1 MCRAAT
7 PPLDEFAVASASS
20 LAAGHELHAPSEADL
35 AREGPLSRE
44 QVAEFYESGV
54 VLVRGLLQGDL
65 LDRVLAVRRS
75 VGTMMPNAE
84 TYGTVKTEAWREHAC
99 FLDVAL
105 RSPLAAAAEQLTPDE
120 VRGAGRGKPL
130 HVLRDGF
137 FSLSPGKRGCGWRAR
152 RPPRPAQKTLQKTLP
167 RHVLGR
173 FHYRH
178 VDDFFFWPTKR
189 DGPGPGVNVWV
200 ALDAVEAGAGGG
212 LAYAPG
218 SHRPDFLPQRA
229 VIAPPGEERL
239 AEMRRDAPRCISAQ
253 NPTCEMRARLG
264 RERRLFTPPAAGRR
278 LRPARCRA

>member
-1 MCRAAT
+1 MVQFSSVQDPFNQSCRAAFSCLTSGDFRDLARALPTSRARMCRAAT
-7 PPLDEFAVASASS
+7 PPLDKLAVASASS

-152 RPPRPAQKTLQKTLP
+152 RPPRPAQKTLP
-167 RHVLGR
+167 RHVLG
-173 FHYRH
+173 
-178 VDDFFFWPTKR
+178 
-189 DGPGPGVNVWV
+189 
-200 ALDAVEAGAGGG
+200 
-212 LAYAPG
+212 
-218 SHRPDFLPQRA
+218 LP
-229 VIAPPGEERL
+229 L
-239 AEMRRDAPRCISAQ
+239 
-253 NPTCEMRARLG
+253 
-264 RERRLFTPPAAGRR
+264 
-278 LRPARCRA
+278 